1 MEELEVRHD
10 NLPATLPE
18 LSQFVLIGR
27 EKLASVKAEIRAIQK
42 VGLAKEVLEQKRAEA
57 QEIAELVTLS
67 EVQLGRMLK
76 EIPKTSGGTNQY
88 NKDEKSTKVEKSKME
103 TTKELGF
110 NRRQVSEFQ
119 RMADHEDIVHA
130 AIAEAKENDDVV
142 SRRAVMKKIEE
153 VKKPHV
159 SFNSGNNEWYTPEYI
174 ITAAR
179 IAMGSIDMDIA
190 SSDMA
195 QQIVQAKEY
204 YTAETNG
211 LDKPLH
217 GNIWLNPPYSSDLV
231 DKFISKMVDE
241 RDNYDQA
248 VVLVN
253 NATETEWFERLISI
267 ASAVCFPRSRVRFYM
282 PEGKTGA
289 PLQGQAIIYIGTN
302 VKAFDC
308 AFASIGWRGV
318 QLAVRTD

>member
-1 MEELEVRHD
+1 MNELEVRHD
-10 NLPATLPE
+10 NLPSTLPE

-76 EIPKTSGGTNQY
+76 EIPKATPNNNAFHENRPDTNFV
-88 NKDEKSTKVEKSKME
+88 KPKAEAV
-103 TTKELGF
+103 KELGF
-110 NRRQVSEFQ
+110 TRDQVSQFQ

>member
-88 NKDEKSTKVEKSKME
+88 NKEEKSTKVEKSKME

-142 SRRAVMKKIEE
+142 SRRAVMKKIAESIPKPKTPKQMAQENIDRIKESSVIPFQAATIIQEE
-153 VKKPHV
+153 QAVIDSETAKDLLHEIAKVKTKLSGYDYAELDGKEFDAFLHV
-159 SFNSGNNEWYTPEYI
+159 
-174 ITAAR
+174 
-179 IAMGSIDMDIA
+179 A
-190 SSDMA
+190 SSEMKKNA
-195 QQIVQAKEY
+195 IEILNQICGCSMKLK
-204 YTAETNG
+204 N
-211 LDKPLH
+211 K
-217 GNIWLNPPYSSDLV
+217 I
-231 DKFISKMVDE
+231 E
-241 RDNYDQA
+241 RS
-248 VVLVN
+248 L
-253 NATETEWFERLISI
+253 
-267 ASAVCFPRSRVRFYM
+267 
-282 PEGKTGA
+282 
-289 PLQGQAIIYIGTN
+289 
-302 VKAFDC
+302 
-308 AFASIGWRGV
+308 
-318 QLAVRTD
+318 

>member
-1 MEELEVRHD
+1 MLNELEVRHD
-10 NLPATLPE
+10 NLPATLSE

-76 EIPKTSGGTNQY
+76 EIPKASGGDRRSEDFKNDLQV
-88 NKDEKSTKVEKSKME
+88 NFEKPKAE
-103 TTKELGF
+103 TAKELGF
-110 NRRQVSEFQ
+110 TPKQVSQFQ

-195 QQIVQAKEY
+195 QKIVQAKEY

-231 DKFISKMVDE
+231 DKFISKLVE
-241 RDNYDQA
+241 A